1 MTLTE
6 LNSVV
11 PEVKFPFIFC
21 IGILIISHNVITRA
35 AQYWK
40 KLTALYFFPLILNIS
55 GKYYLALFK
64 EKYNMLKIWMQAEK
78 SPL

>member
-1 MTLTE
+1 MTLSVSQRP
-6 LNSVV
+6 LNQMYYY
-11 PEVKFPFIFC
+11 FL
-21 IGILIISHNVITRA
+21 LIRA